1 MPRSPPRSEV
11 VFLNGDRL
19 RLARKRT
26 VKEGSTKYK
35 GVNMV
40 CTNIR
45 YYKAYTTI
53 KGIKTYIGKYSFEFD
68 AAVAIALA
76 KKNGVEN
83 PPSPKARAWVGKDE
97 LSPLHGMDDK
107 EASRLAS
114 PVSYPASP
122 LQPFD
127 LDQATLRGRAH
138 KSLLDS
144 YYEAHGKPFEPTPK
158 ASTIRIPYFLPSRT
172 TRSRQDN

>member
-19 RLARKRT
+19 RLALKRT

-53 KGIKTYIGKYSFEFD
+53 KGIKTYIGKYADEFD

-83 PPSPKARAWVGKDE
+83 HPSPKARHWDGKDE
-97 LSPLHGMDDK
+97 LSPFHGIGDK

-114 PVSYPASP
+114 PRASYPASP
-122 LQPFD
+122 IPQPTN
-127 LDQATLRGRAH
+127 LCHSTLRGRAH
-138 KSLLDS
+138 KSLLQS
-144 YYEAHGKPFEPTPK
+144 YYEAHGKHFEPTPK
-158 ASTIRIPYFLPSRT
+158 ASMIHIPYKLPSR
-172 TRSRQDN
+172 RSRQDN

>member
-1 MPRSPPRSEV
+1 MPRSPPRFDIAQV
-11 VFLNGDRL
+11 NGDRL
-19 RLARKRT
+19 LLARKRT
-26 VKEGSTKYK
+26 VKEGGTKYK

-45 YYKAYTTI
+45 YYTAYMTI
-53 KGIKTYIGKYSFEFD
+53 KGIKTYIGTYSDEFD

-83 PPSPKARAWVGKDE
+83 HPSPKAREWHGKDD
-97 LSPLHGMDDK
+97 LSPFHGIDDK

-122 LQPFD
+122 IPQPKD
-127 LDQATLRGRAH
+127 LSQATLRGRAH
-138 KSLLDS
+138 KSLLQS
-144 YYEAHGKPFEPTPK
+144 YYESHGTHFEPTPK
-158 ASTIRIPYFLPSRT
+158 ASMIHIPYFLPSR
-172 TRSRQDN
+172 RSRQDN